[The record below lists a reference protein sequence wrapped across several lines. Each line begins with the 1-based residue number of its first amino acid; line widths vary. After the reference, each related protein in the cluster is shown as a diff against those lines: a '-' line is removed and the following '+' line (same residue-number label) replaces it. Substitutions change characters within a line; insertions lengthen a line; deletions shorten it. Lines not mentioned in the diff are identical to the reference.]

1 MYSSSHF
8 RGKGGRVENLRM
20 NEKKK
25 DRAKDLFDLVES
37 FGTQERAKDTSA
49 IFSSLTRYYEKKKNE
64 Q

>member
-37 FGTQERAKDTSA
+37 YGTQESERYLGH
-49 IFSSLTRYYEKKKNE
+49 FFFPYYEKKKNE